1 MKHDSAFFER
11 EYNARAAIPEHPQ
24 IFARW
29 AEQAAITRRLR
40 ACLIDLPFGETAAER
55 LDYFPTREEAAPL
68 LVFIH
73 GGYWRSLDKS
83 DFSWL
88 APPFVQHGVALAL
101 LNYGLAPATPIE
113 DIVRQQIAALA
124 WLYRNGDRLGFD
136 PDRIVV
142 AGHSAGAHLTAMMMA
157 ALWPVVADDLPAT
170 LVKAGLAISGI
181 YDLAP
186 LIRAPFVNVDLRL
199 DAKRARTLS
208 PVHMPPA
215 TDAPLITAV
224 GALESSEFRR
234 QNALIGRA
242 WKANISRAIPMARTN
257 HLTVVDELANPGS
270 VLFDAAL
277 ELIRISKRH

>member
-1 MKHDSAFFER
+1 MTRDPAFYER

-29 AEQAAITRRLR
+29 AERGALTRRLR
-40 ACLIDLPFGETAAER
+40 ACLIDLPFGETPAER
-55 LDYFPTREEAAPL
+55 LDYFPTRQDAAPL

-101 LNYGLAPATPIE
+101 LNYGLAPNTPIE
-113 DIVRQQIAALA
+113 DMVRQQLRALA

-136 PDRIVV
+136 PERIVV
-142 AGHSAGAHLTAMMMA
+142 VGHSAGAHLTAMMMA
-157 ALWPVVADDLPAT
+157 ALWPVYADDLPRS

-186 LIRAPFVNVDLRL
+186 LVHTPFVNVDLRL
-199 DAKRARTLS
+199 DARRARALS

-215 TDAPLITAV
+215 TSAPLITAA
-224 GALESSEFRR
+224 GAQESSEFHR
-234 QNALIGRA
+234 QTQLIASA
-242 WKANISRAIPMARTN
+242 WKDVHLRNVPMAGVN
-257 HLTVVDELANPGS
+257 HLTVMDELANPAS
-270 VLFDAAL
+270 PLFDAAL
-277 ELIRISKRH
+277 DLVRLSKS